1 MFRRC
6 RRRRL
11 PRLSLTAPALCP
23 PRENKGKTRFYPVSK
38 FPSPQLPHAHLLP
51 LTVTLFQDRM
61 WKLEEDNSVLY
72 PFSPPRTQTPSA
84 ASKAGLSA
92 IVTDLSAAMA
102 RHIPGTPLQHG
113 NDSYHKQLAVG

>member
-1 MFRRC
+1 
-6 RRRRL
+6 
-11 PRLSLTAPALCP
+11 
-23 PRENKGKTRFYPVSK
+23 
-38 FPSPQLPHAHLLP
+38 
-51 LTVTLFQDRM
+51 M

-72 PFSPPRTQTPSA
+72 PFSPPRTQTSSA

-102 RHIPGTPLQHG
+102 RHIPGTPLQLD